1 VNASAQ
7 AKPAGSSRA
16 AGAGS
21 SADVTD
27 PADAHQLRALLVD
40 IFAQTGQKVEI
51 NDPLVAAALIHSAL
65 LRRAGQDAAQAIEQA
80 AQRARQDAGRSA
92 REQQLAVGE
101 FQRALRW
108 LGLWHSQVMLGT
120 VLFVICFLASVFG
133 TLLASSSCH

>member
-1 VNASAQ
+1 VSASAQ
-7 AKPAGSSRA
+7 ATPTGAGCA
-16 AGAGS
+16 AGAGR

-27 PADAHQLRALLVD
+27 PADAHQVQALLVD

-80 AQRARQDAGRSA
+80 AQRARQDAERSA
-92 REQQLAVGE
+92 REQQLAAGE

-108 LGLWHSQVMLGT
+108 LGLWHTRIMLGA
-120 VLFVICFLASVFG
+120 VLLLFGMLAGALGAYIV
-133 TLLASSSCH
+133 LMR